1 MLDATKLIDTVNEMC
16 NEPTD
21 GTGRWTD
28 TFLLQRLNT
37 AQDEISLAIP
47 ELLRVTNTS
56 LTTTAASCTYTLPS
70 SIGTVFQVFV
80 NDFPIRSKSEDS
92 LHYDSLSENIEQQ
105 WDIRTGTAESYF
117 VQNNILRIYPIPNTS
132 SLVIKIVGEL
142 LLTQL
147 TDSASSYPFENLPY
161 LRKAQKII
169 CLLAAADCQLDDG
182 DNEQYIALRSE
193 GMKALSDL
201 GKYIDKNK
209 TADSHSI
216 VTEKIDEGGGL

>member
-1 MLDATKLIDTVNEMC
+1 MLDATKLIDTVNEMT
-16 NEPTD
+16 NEPID

-47 ELLRVTNTS
+47 ELLRVTDVSLSTTS
-56 LTTTAASCTYTLPS
+56 GTATYTLPS
-70 SIGTVFQVFV
+70 GVGTVFQVFV
-80 NDFPIRSKSEDS
+80 NDFPVRSKSEDS
-92 LHYDSLSENIEQQ
+92 LQYDALSENIEDQ
-105 WDIRTGTAESYF
+105 WDIRTGTAEFYY
-117 VQNNILRIYPIPNTS
+117 VQNNVLRIYPIPNTS

-142 LLTQL
+142 LLTQM
-147 TDSASSYPFENLPY
+147 TDSASSYPFENIPY

-169 CLLAAADCQLDDG
+169 CLLAVADCKLDDG
-182 DNEQYIALRSE
+182 DNEQYTALRTE

-201 GKYIDKNK
+201 GSYISKNK
-209 TADSHSI
+209 TPDSHSV